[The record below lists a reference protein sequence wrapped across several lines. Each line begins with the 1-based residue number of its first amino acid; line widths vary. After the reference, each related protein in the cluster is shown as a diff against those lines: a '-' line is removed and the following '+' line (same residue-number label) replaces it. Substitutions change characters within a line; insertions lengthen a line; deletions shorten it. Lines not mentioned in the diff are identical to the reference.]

1 MRYEMENNKPID
13 LKDLTDALK
22 QIKAKDIMTKNVI
35 TVKKDDTLDDVAELM
50 IKKRISGF
58 PVLEN
63 NEIIGTITADDLFMV
78 MDMIKTGEILKNNN
92 KEYSLPRVEFAMS
105 TELFTVS
112 PDTDLDEIIALM
124 KYRNIR
130 TLPVTIE
137 NKMVGVI
144 GRRDIYSNF
153 YCALKGIC
161 PKT

>member
-1 MRYEMENNKPID
+1 MENNKPID